1 MNKILAMMNNRVNN
15 HRSYDRG
22 NKTPYLLILLI
33 FVLLYI
39 MNHLYSDNKSLSV
52 DNEILKYELNELD
65 SIKQVFESKN
75 VKLYKKLD
83 SIKTTKPIVKPV
95 YKRRKEVPI
104 VTPVTVI
111 RDTTN

>member
-1 MNKILAMMNNRVNN
+1 MNKILAMMNNRRNN
-15 HRSYDRG
+15 HRYDRV

-39 MNHLYSDNKSLSV
+39 MNHLYDDNKSLSV
-52 DNEILKYELNELD
+52 DKEILEYELNELD
-65 SIKQVFESKN
+65 SIKQVFESNN
-75 VKLYKKLD
+75 VQLEKKLD
-83 SIKTTKPIVKPV
+83 SIKTIKPIVKPA

-111 RDTTN
+111 ADTTN

>member
-1 MNKILAMMNNRVNN
+1 MNNIRNN
-15 HRSYDRG
+15 HRSYDRV

-39 MNHLYSDNKSLSV
+39 MNHLYDDNKSLSV

-65 SIKQVFESKN
+65 SIKKVFDLNNKQLEKR
-75 VKLYKKLD
+75 LD
-83 SIKTTKPIVKPV
+83 YIKSIKTITKPL
-95 YKRRKEVPI
+95 YKRRKDPI

-111 RDTTN
+111 VDTIN